1 MTRHYTVTL
10 DSASIRKMIERLE
23 LLKSRLQIASENI
36 AKRLADIGY
45 DHATVNFA
53 DAEYDG
59 TNDADIQ
66 LDPIPNGYRLSAN
79 GQSIMFIEFG
89 TGITKGN
96 GYPGTKPPEIAPIG
110 TYGLGQGAKGKW
122 VYNGNPGTNGVVI
135 NTKNNAVLTR
145 GNRPNACMFNAGQTM
160 HDAIIQIVKE
170 EMAHAYA

>member
-59 TNDADIQ
+59 TNDTDIQ
-66 LDPIPNGYRLSAN
+66 LDPMPNGYRLSAN

-110 TYGLGQGAKGKW
+110 TYGKGRGSHGSW
-122 VYNGNPGTNGVVI
+122 YYYGDRGTNGIVTQNGAI
-135 NTKNNAVLTR
+135 KTY